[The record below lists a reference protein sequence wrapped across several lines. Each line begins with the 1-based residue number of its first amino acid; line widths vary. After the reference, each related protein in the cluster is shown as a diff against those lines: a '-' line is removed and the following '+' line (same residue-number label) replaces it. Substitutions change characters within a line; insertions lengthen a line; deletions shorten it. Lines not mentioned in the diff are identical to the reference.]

1 MTKHVFISIGSLRAV
16 STSNRNINTTFQVL
30 SAFSGWLMDG
40 YVSIGYVIVAPILAS
55 IFFPSSFAKSFSLLL
70 IFLGLAVGAIARF
83 IGSIVL
89 GNFLGDRLGRRK
101 MLVYSIMGFS
111 ISSFF
116 IGFLPVYSQASFLA
130 PVLLYFILFVVGLF
144 AGAEYSGGAT
154 LSMEAVPPKAR
165 LPVGAF
171 VQSGYGVGFF
181 IMLLVL
187 AYLKTVFGLA
197 EYDNLVW
204 RVMFFTTIIPGLIAL
219 IIRLFT
225 KETEVFSEMKRDNEL
240 EKVPATGIFKQLDS
254 TIAAFILITGLLL
267 LNTVTLS
274 FYPTFLGDLYT
285 SLANNPLL
293 DDYNAEINLISLVGV
308 WIGGLIAYFI
318 FKRKLTLGI
327 YSLIFVILLY
337 PMYVLTVSGNLF
349 YTLIA
354 FSVIAFF
361 EAAIFSSIP
370 AYLAE
375 IFSKSH
381 RTTAMGTIYNGAAI
395 PASFGISAIYLINSF
410 PHTSLTISWFIVMI
424 VGSVFLMLGIFLSR
438 ETGVKGVDPITK

>member
-1 MTKHVFISIGSLRAV
+1 M
-16 STSNRNINTTFQVL
+16 STSRYNFSAAFQVL

-55 IFFPSSFAKSFSLLL
+55 IFFPSTFSHTYALLL
-70 IFLGLAVGAIARF
+70 IFLGLVVGAIARF
-83 IGSIVL
+83 IGSIIL
-89 GNFLGDRLGRRK
+89 GNFLGDKLGRRK

-111 ISSFF
+111 VSSFF
-116 IGFLPVYSQASFLA
+116 IGFLPVYSQVSYLA
-130 PVLLYFILFVVGLF
+130 PVLLYFILFIVGLF

-154 LSMEAVPPKAR
+154 LSMEAVPQKAR

-187 AYLKTVFGLA
+187 AYLKSVFGIA
-197 EYDNLVW
+197 QYDDLVW
-204 RVMFFTTIIPGLIAL
+204 RVMFFTTIIPGIVAL

-225 KETEVFSEMKRDNEL
+225 TESEVFVDMSEKNEI
-240 EKVPATGIFKQLDS
+240 ENVPAKGILKQIDS
-254 TIAAFILITGLLL
+254 TVASFILLTGLLL
-267 LNTVTLS
+267 LNNVTLS
-274 FYPTFLGDLYT
+274 FYPTFLGDLYA
-285 SLANNPLL
+285 SLANSPLI

-308 WIGGLIAYFI
+308 WIGGIVAYFI
-318 FKRKLTLGI
+318 FRRKLTLGV
-327 YSLIFVILLY
+327 YSVIFIVILF
-337 PMYVLTVSGNLF
+337 PMYLLTTSNTLF
-349 YTLIA
+349 LTLTAFSAIA
-354 FSVIAFF
+354 FV

-395 PASFGISAIYLINSF
+395 PASFGISAIYFISSFHSLSMSTAWFLIMVVS
-410 PHTSLTISWFIVMI
+410 SILLI
-424 VGSVFLMLGIFLSR
+424 LGIVLSS
-438 ETGVKGVDPITK
+438 ETGIGGKDPITK

>member
-1 MTKHVFISIGSLRAV
+1 V
-16 STSNRNINTTFQVL
+16 STSRYNFSAAFQVL

-55 IFFPSSFAKSFSLLL
+55 IFFPSTFSHTYALLL
-70 IFLGLAVGAIARF
+70 IFLGLVVGAIARF
-83 IGSIVL
+83 IGSIIL
-89 GNFLGDRLGRRK
+89 GNFLGDKLGRRK

-111 ISSFF
+111 VSSFF
-116 IGFLPVYSQASFLA
+116 IGFLPVYSQVSYLA
-130 PVLLYFILFVVGLF
+130 PVLLYFILFIVGLF

-154 LSMEAVPPKAR
+154 LSMEAVPQKAR

-187 AYLKTVFGLA
+187 AYLKSVFGIA
-197 EYDNLVW
+197 QYDDLVW
-204 RVMFFTTIIPGLIAL
+204 RVMFFTTIIPGIVAL

-225 KETEVFSEMKRDNEL
+225 TESEVFVDMSEKNEI
-240 EKVPATGIFKQLDS
+240 ENVPAKGILKQIDS
-254 TIAAFILITGLLL
+254 TVASFILLTGLLL
-267 LNTVTLS
+267 LNNVTLS
-274 FYPTFLGDLYT
+274 FYPTFLGDLYA
-285 SLANNPLL
+285 SLANSPLI

-308 WIGGLIAYFI
+308 WIGGIVAYFI
-318 FKRKLTLGI
+318 FRRKLTLGV
-327 YSLIFVILLY
+327 YSVIFIVILY
-337 PMYVLTVSGNLF
+337 PIYLLTTSNTLF
-349 YTLIA
+349 LTLAAFSAIA
-354 FSVIAFF
+354 FV

-395 PASFGISAIYLINSF
+395 PASFGISAIYFISSFHSVSMSAAWFLIMVVS
-410 PHTSLTISWFIVMI
+410 SILLI
-424 VGSVFLMLGIFLSR
+424 LGIVLSS
-438 ETGVKGVDPITK
+438 ETGIGGKDPITK

>member
-1 MTKHVFISIGSLRAV
+1 MSYSKI
-16 STSNRNINTTFQVL
+16 NINTTFQVL

-40 YVSIGYVIVAPILAS
+40 YVSIGYVLVAPILAS
-55 IFFPSSFAKSFSLLL
+55 IFFPSNFSHTFSLLL
-70 IFLGLAVGAIARF
+70 TFLGLAFGAIARF

-101 MLVYSIMGFS
+101 MLVYSIIGFS
-111 ISSFF
+111 VSSFF
-116 IGFLPVYSQASFLA
+116 IGFLPVYSQVSFLA
-130 PVLLYFILFVVGLF
+130 PALLYSILFIVGLF

-154 LSMEAVPPKAR
+154 LSMEAVPQKAR

-187 AYLKTVFGLA
+187 AYLKTVFGVG

-204 RVMFFTTIIPGLIAL
+204 RIMFFTTIIPGIIAL

-225 KETEVFSEMKRDNEL
+225 KESEVFTEMEKDNEF
-240 EKVPATGIFKQLDS
+240 EKTPASGIFKQLDS
-254 TIAAFILITGLLL
+254 TVSSFILVAGLLL

-285 SLANNPLL
+285 NLANNPII
-293 DDYNAEINLISLVGV
+293 DDYNAEINLISLIGV
-308 WIGGLIAYFI
+308 WIGGIIAYFI
-318 FKRKLTLGI
+318 FRRKVTLGV
-327 YSLIFVILLY
+327 YSVVFIALLY
-337 PMYVLTVSGNLF
+337 PMYILTVSGNLF
-349 YTLIA
+349 ETLLA
-354 FSVIAFF
+354 FSVIAFV

-375 IFSKSH
+375 IFNKTH

-395 PASFGISAIYLINSF
+395 PASFGISAIYFVTAESKLPITSSWLIMMV
-410 PHTSLTISWFIVMI
+410 L
-424 VGSVFLMLGIFLSR
+424 GSILLIIGVLLSR
-438 ETGVKGVDPITK
+438 ETGIRGEDPISN

>member
-1 MTKHVFISIGSLRAV
+1 M
-16 STSNRNINTTFQVL
+16 STSRYNFSAAFQVL

-55 IFFPSSFAKSFSLLL
+55 IFFPSTFSHTYALLL
-70 IFLGLAVGAIARF
+70 IFLGLVVGAIARF
-83 IGSIVL
+83 IGSIIL
-89 GNFLGDRLGRRK
+89 GNFLGDKLGRRK

-111 ISSFF
+111 VSSFF
-116 IGFLPVYSQASFLA
+116 IGFLPVYSQVSYLA
-130 PVLLYFILFVVGLF
+130 PVLLYFILFIVGLF

-154 LSMEAVPPKAR
+154 LSMEAVPQKAR

-187 AYLKTVFGLA
+187 AYLKSVFGIA
-197 EYDNLVW
+197 QYDDLVW
-204 RVMFFTTIIPGLIAL
+204 RVMFFTTIIPGIVAL

-225 KETEVFSEMKRDNEL
+225 TESEVFVDMSEKNEI
-240 EKVPATGIFKQLDS
+240 ENVPAKGILKQIDS
-254 TIAAFILITGLLL
+254 TVASFILLTGLLL
-267 LNTVTLS
+267 LNNVTLS
-274 FYPTFLGDLYT
+274 FYPTFLGDLYA
-285 SLANNPLL
+285 SLANSPLI

-308 WIGGLIAYFI
+308 WIGGIVAYFI
-318 FKRKLTLGI
+318 FRRKLTLGV
-327 YSLIFVILLY
+327 YSVIFIVILY
-337 PMYVLTVSGNLF
+337 PIYLLTTSNTLF
-349 YTLIA
+349 LTLAAFSAIA
-354 FSVIAFF
+354 FV

-395 PASFGISAIYLINSF
+395 PASFGISAIYFISSFHSLSMSTAWFLIMVVS
-410 PHTSLTISWFIVMI
+410 SILLI
-424 VGSVFLMLGIFLSR
+424 LGIVLSS
-438 ETGVKGVDPITK
+438 ETGIGGKDPITK

>member
-1 MTKHVFISIGSLRAV
+1 M
-16 STSNRNINTTFQVL
+16 STSRYNFSAAFQVL

-55 IFFPSSFAKSFSLLL
+55 IFFPSTFSHTYALLL
-70 IFLGLAVGAIARF
+70 IFLGLVVGAIARF
-83 IGSIVL
+83 IGSIIL
-89 GNFLGDRLGRRK
+89 GNFLGDKLGRRK

-111 ISSFF
+111 VSSFF
-116 IGFLPVYSQASFLA
+116 IGFLPVYSQVSYLA
-130 PVLLYFILFVVGLF
+130 PVLLYFILFIVGLF

-154 LSMEAVPPKAR
+154 LSMEAVPQKAR

-187 AYLKTVFGLA
+187 AYLKSVFGIA
-197 EYDNLVW
+197 QYDDLVW
-204 RVMFFTTIIPGLIAL
+204 RVMFFTTIIPGIVAL

-225 KETEVFSEMKRDNEL
+225 TESEVFVDMSEKNEI
-240 EKVPATGIFKQLDS
+240 ENVPAKGILKQIDS
-254 TIAAFILITGLLL
+254 TVASFILLTGLLL
-267 LNTVTLS
+267 LNNVTLS
-274 FYPTFLGDLYT
+274 FYPTFLGDLYA
-285 SLANNPLL
+285 SLANSPLI

-308 WIGGLIAYFI
+308 WIGGIVAYFI
-318 FKRKLTLGI
+318 FRRKLTLGV
-327 YSLIFVILLY
+327 YSVIFIVILY
-337 PMYVLTVSGNLF
+337 PIYLLTTSNTLF
-349 YTLIA
+349 LTLAAFSAIA
-354 FSVIAFF
+354 FV

-395 PASFGISAIYLINSF
+395 PASFGISAIYFISSF
-410 PHTSLTISWFIVMI
+410 H
-424 VGSVFLMLGIFLSR
+424 SVSMSAAYL
-438 ETGVKGVDPITK
+438 PW

>member
-1 MTKHVFISIGSLRAV
+1 V
-16 STSNRNINTTFQVL
+16 SYSKININTTFQVL

-40 YVSIGYVIVAPILAS
+40 YVSIGYVLVAPILAS
-55 IFFPSSFAKSFSLLL
+55 IFFPSNFSHTFSLLL
-70 IFLGLAVGAIARF
+70 TFLGLAFGAIARF

-101 MLVYSIMGFS
+101 MLVYSIIGFS
-111 ISSFF
+111 VSSFF
-116 IGFLPVYSQASFLA
+116 IGFLPVYSQVSFLA
-130 PVLLYFILFVVGLF
+130 PALLYSILFIVGLF

-154 LSMEAVPPKAR
+154 LSMEAVPQKAR

-187 AYLKTVFGLA
+187 AYLKTVFGVG

-204 RVMFFTTIIPGLIAL
+204 RIMFFTTIIPGIIAL

-225 KETEVFSEMKRDNEL
+225 KESEVFTEMERDNEF
-240 EKVPATGIFKQLDS
+240 EKTPASGIFKQLDS
-254 TIAAFILITGLLL
+254 TVSSFILVAGLLL

-285 SLANNPLL
+285 NLANNPII
-293 DDYNAEINLISLVGV
+293 DDYNAEINLISLIGV
-308 WIGGLIAYFI
+308 WIGGIIAYFI
-318 FKRKLTLGI
+318 FRRKVTLGV
-327 YSLIFVILLY
+327 YSVVFIALLY
-337 PMYVLTVSGNLF
+337 PMYILTVSGNLF
-349 YTLIA
+349 ETLLA
-354 FSVIAFF
+354 FSVIAFV

-375 IFSKSH
+375 IFNKTH

-395 PASFGISAIYLINSF
+395 PASFGISAIYFVTAESKLPITSSWLIM
-410 PHTSLTISWFIVMI
+410 MI
-424 VGSVFLMLGIFLSR
+424 LGSILLIIGVLLSR
-438 ETGVKGVDPITK
+438 ETGIKGKDPISN

>member
-1 MTKHVFISIGSLRAV
+1 M
-16 STSNRNINTTFQVL
+16 STSRYNFSAAFQVL

-55 IFFPSSFAKSFSLLL
+55 IFFPSTFSHTYALLL
-70 IFLGLAVGAIARF
+70 IFLGLVVGAIARF
-83 IGSIVL
+83 IGSIIL
-89 GNFLGDRLGRRK
+89 GNFLGDKLGRRK

-111 ISSFF
+111 VSSFF
-116 IGFLPVYSQASFLA
+116 IGFLPVYSQVSYLA
-130 PVLLYFILFVVGLF
+130 PVLLYFILFIVGLF

-154 LSMEAVPPKAR
+154 LSMEAVPQKAR

-187 AYLKTVFGLA
+187 AYLKSVFGIA
-197 EYDNLVW
+197 QYDDLVW
-204 RVMFFTTIIPGLIAL
+204 RVMFFTTIIPGIVAL

-225 KETEVFSEMKRDNEL
+225 TESEVFVDMSEKNEI
-240 EKVPATGIFKQLDS
+240 ENVPAKGILKQIDS
-254 TIAAFILITGLLL
+254 TVASFILLTGLLL
-267 LNTVTLS
+267 LNNVTLS
-274 FYPTFLGDLYT
+274 FYPTFLGDLYA
-285 SLANNPLL
+285 SLANSPLI

-308 WIGGLIAYFI
+308 WIGGIVAYFI
-318 FKRKLTLGI
+318 FRRKLTLGV
-327 YSLIFVILLY
+327 YSVIFIVILY
-337 PMYVLTVSGNLF
+337 PIYLLTTSNTLF
-349 YTLIA
+349 LTLAAFSAIA
-354 FSVIAFF
+354 FV

-395 PASFGISAIYLINSF
+395 PASFGISAIYFISSFHSVSMSAAWFLIMVVS
-410 PHTSLTISWFIVMI
+410 SILLI
-424 VGSVFLMLGIFLSR
+424 LGIVLSS
-438 ETGVKGVDPITK
+438 ETGIGGKDPITK

>member
-1 MTKHVFISIGSLRAV
+1 MSYSKI
-16 STSNRNINTTFQVL
+16 NINTTFQVL

-40 YVSIGYVIVAPILAS
+40 YVSIGYVLVAPILAS
-55 IFFPSSFAKSFSLLL
+55 IFFPSNFSHTFSLLL
-70 IFLGLAVGAIARF
+70 TFLGLAFGAIARF

-101 MLVYSIMGFS
+101 MLVYSIIGFS
-111 ISSFF
+111 VSSFF
-116 IGFLPVYSQASFLA
+116 IGFLPVYSQVSFLA
-130 PVLLYFILFVVGLF
+130 PALLYSILFIVGLF

-154 LSMEAVPPKAR
+154 LSMEAVPQKAR

-187 AYLKTVFGLA
+187 AYLKTVFGVG

-204 RVMFFTTIIPGLIAL
+204 RIMFFTTIIPGIIAL

-225 KETEVFSEMKRDNEL
+225 KESEVFTEMEKDNEF
-240 EKVPATGIFKQLDS
+240 EKTPASGIFKQLDS
-254 TIAAFILITGLLL
+254 TVSSFILVAGLLL

-285 SLANNPLL
+285 SLANNPII
-293 DDYNAEINLISLVGV
+293 DDYNAEINLISLIGV
-308 WIGGLIAYFI
+308 WIGGIIAYFI
-318 FKRKLTLGI
+318 FRRKVTLGV
-327 YSLIFVILLY
+327 YSVVFIALLY
-337 PMYVLTVSGNLF
+337 PMYILTVSGNLF
-349 YTLIA
+349 ETLLA
-354 FSVIAFF
+354 FSVIAFV

-375 IFSKSH
+375 IFNKTH

-395 PASFGISAIYLINSF
+395 PASFGISAIYFVTAESKLPITSSWLIMMV
-410 PHTSLTISWFIVMI
+410 L
-424 VGSVFLMLGIFLSR
+424 GSILLIIGVLLSR
-438 ETGVKGVDPITK
+438 ETGIRGKDPISN

>member
-1 MTKHVFISIGSLRAV
+1 MSYSKI
-16 STSNRNINTTFQVL
+16 NINTTFQVL

-40 YVSIGYVIVAPILAS
+40 YVSIGYVLVAPILAS
-55 IFFPSSFAKSFSLLL
+55 IFFPSNFSHTFSLLL
-70 IFLGLAVGAIARF
+70 TFLGLAFGAIARF

-101 MLVYSIMGFS
+101 MLVYSIIGFS
-111 ISSFF
+111 VSSFF
-116 IGFLPVYSQASFLA
+116 IGFLPVYSQVSFLA
-130 PVLLYFILFVVGLF
+130 PALLYSILFIVGLF

-154 LSMEAVPPKAR
+154 LSMEAVPQKAR

-187 AYLKTVFGLA
+187 AYLKTVFGVG

-204 RVMFFTTIIPGLIAL
+204 RIMFFTTIIPGIIAL

-225 KETEVFSEMKRDNEL
+225 KESEVFTEMEKDNEF
-240 EKVPATGIFKQLDS
+240 EKTPASGIFKQLDS
-254 TIAAFILITGLLL
+254 TVSSFILVAGLLL

-285 SLANNPLL
+285 SLANNPII
-293 DDYNAEINLISLVGV
+293 DDYNAEINLISLIGV
-308 WIGGLIAYFI
+308 WIGGIIAYFI
-318 FKRKLTLGI
+318 FRRKVTLGV
-327 YSLIFVILLY
+327 YSVVFIALLY
-337 PMYVLTVSGNLF
+337 PMYILTVSGNLF
-349 YTLIA
+349 ETLLA
-354 FSVIAFF
+354 FSVIAFV

-375 IFSKSH
+375 IFNKTH

-395 PASFGISAIYLINSF
+395 PASFGISAIYFVTAESKLPITSSWLIMMV
-410 PHTSLTISWFIVMI
+410 L
-424 VGSVFLMLGIFLSR
+424 GSILLIIGVLLSR
-438 ETGVKGVDPITK
+438 ETGIRGEDPISN

>member
-1 MTKHVFISIGSLRAV
+1 M
-16 STSNRNINTTFQVL
+16 STSRYNFSAAFQVL

-55 IFFPSSFAKSFSLLL
+55 IFFPSTFSHTYALLL
-70 IFLGLAVGAIARF
+70 IFLGLVVGAIARF
-83 IGSIVL
+83 IGSIIL
-89 GNFLGDRLGRRK
+89 GNFLGDKLGRRK

-111 ISSFF
+111 VSSFF
-116 IGFLPVYSQASFLA
+116 IGFLPVYSQVSYLA
-130 PVLLYFILFVVGLF
+130 PVLLYFILFIVGLF

-154 LSMEAVPPKAR
+154 LSMEAVPQKAR

-187 AYLKTVFGLA
+187 AYLKSVFGIA
-197 EYDNLVW
+197 QYDDLVW
-204 RVMFFTTIIPGLIAL
+204 RVMFFTTIIPGIVAL

-225 KETEVFSEMKRDNEL
+225 TESEVFVDMSEKNEI
-240 EKVPATGIFKQLDS
+240 ENVPAKGILKQIDS
-254 TIAAFILITGLLL
+254 TVASFILLTGLLL
-267 LNTVTLS
+267 LNNVTLS
-274 FYPTFLGDLYT
+274 FYPTFLGDLYA
-285 SLANNPLL
+285 SLANSPLI

-308 WIGGLIAYFI
+308 WIGGIVAYFI
-318 FKRKLTLGI
+318 FRRKLTLGV
-327 YSLIFVILLY
+327 YSVIFIVILY
-337 PMYVLTVSGNLF
+337 PIYLLTTSNTLF
-349 YTLIA
+349 LTLAAFSAIA
-354 FSVIAFF
+354 FV

-395 PASFGISAIYLINSF
+395 PASFGISAIYFISSFHSLSMSTAWFLIM
-410 PHTSLTISWFIVMI
+410 V
-424 VGSVFLMLGIFLSR
+424 VGSILLILGIVLSS
-438 ETGVKGVDPITK
+438 ETGIGGKDPITK

>member
-1 MTKHVFISIGSLRAV
+1 MSYSKI
-16 STSNRNINTTFQVL
+16 NINTTFQVL

-40 YVSIGYVIVAPILAS
+40 YVSIGYVLVAPILAS
-55 IFFPSSFAKSFSLLL
+55 IFFPSNFSHTFSLLL
-70 IFLGLAVGAIARF
+70 TFLGLAFGAIARF

-101 MLVYSIMGFS
+101 MLVYSIIGFS
-111 ISSFF
+111 VSSFF
-116 IGFLPVYSQASFLA
+116 IGFLPVYSQVSFLA
-130 PVLLYFILFVVGLF
+130 PALLYSILFIVGLF

-154 LSMEAVPPKAR
+154 LSMEAVPQKAR

-187 AYLKTVFGLA
+187 AYLKTVFGVG

-204 RVMFFTTIIPGLIAL
+204 RIMFFTTIIPGIIAL

-225 KETEVFSEMKRDNEL
+225 KESEVFTEMERDNEF
-240 EKVPATGIFKQLDS
+240 EKTPASGIFKQLDS
-254 TIAAFILITGLLL
+254 TVSSFILVAGLLL

-285 SLANNPLL
+285 NLANNPII
-293 DDYNAEINLISLVGV
+293 DDYNAEINLISLIGV
-308 WIGGLIAYFI
+308 WIGGIIAYFI
-318 FKRKLTLGI
+318 FRRKVTLGV
-327 YSLIFVILLY
+327 YSVVFIALLY
-337 PMYVLTVSGNLF
+337 PMYILTVSGNLF
-349 YTLIA
+349 ETLLA
-354 FSVIAFF
+354 FSVIAFV

-375 IFSKSH
+375 IFNKTH

-395 PASFGISAIYLINSF
+395 PASFGISAIYFVTAESKLPITSSWLIM
-410 PHTSLTISWFIVMI
+410 MI
-424 VGSVFLMLGIFLSR
+424 LGSILLIIGVLLSR
-438 ETGVKGVDPITK
+438 ETGIKGKDPISN

>member
-1 MTKHVFISIGSLRAV
+1 M
-16 STSNRNINTTFQVL
+16 STSRYNFSAAFQVL

-55 IFFPSSFAKSFSLLL
+55 IFFPSTFSHTYALLL
-70 IFLGLAVGAIARF
+70 IFLGLVVGAIARF
-83 IGSIVL
+83 IGSIIL
-89 GNFLGDRLGRRK
+89 GNFLGDKLGRRK

-111 ISSFF
+111 VSSFF
-116 IGFLPVYSQASFLA
+116 IGFLPVYSQVSYLA
-130 PVLLYFILFVVGLF
+130 PVLLYFILFIVGLF

-154 LSMEAVPPKAR
+154 LSMEAVPQKAR

-187 AYLKTVFGLA
+187 AYLKSVFGIA
-197 EYDNLVW
+197 QYDDLVW
-204 RVMFFTTIIPGLIAL
+204 RVMFFTTIIPGIVAL

-225 KETEVFSEMKRDNEL
+225 TESEVFVDMSEKNEI
-240 EKVPATGIFKQLDS
+240 ENVPAKGILKQIDS
-254 TIAAFILITGLLL
+254 TVASFILLTGLLL
-267 LNTVTLS
+267 LNNVTLS
-274 FYPTFLGDLYT
+274 FYPTFLGDLYA
-285 SLANNPLL
+285 SLANSPLI

-308 WIGGLIAYFI
+308 WIGGIVAYFI
-318 FKRKLTLGI
+318 FRRKLTLGV
-327 YSLIFVILLY
+327 YSVIFIVILY
-337 PMYVLTVSGNLF
+337 PIYLLTTSNTLF
-349 YTLIA
+349 LTLAAFSAIA
-354 FSVIAFF
+354 FV

-395 PASFGISAIYLINSF
+395 PASFGISAIYFISSFHSVSMSAAWFLIM
-410 PHTSLTISWFIVMI
+410 V
-424 VGSVFLMLGIFLSR
+424 VGSILLILGIVLSS
-438 ETGVKGVDPITK
+438 ETGIGGKDPITK